1 MNQLSISLRPRKFA
15 DIYNQAGIVS
25 ELTRRAKEKDWPQAM
40 LFKGP
45 SGTGKTTA
53 ALITAMTIN
62 CRDLCKDGNPCCK
75 CSSCASII
83 EERFDRDTI
92 VLDGSSFSGKD
103 DVVSFGQAAEAM
115 PMFDR
120 KKVLIIE
127 EADQLSAQAKNAML
141 KLLERPREHVVFILL
156 SMVNG
161 GVPVAI
167 QSRCQ
172 TYSFKPF
179 TTQEVMLA
187 LKGIMDQTGVWLD
200 NDIPNSFKLQGIAA
214 ISTAARGSLREAI
227 QYYEKCLIGKYFTPQ
242 DIREN
247 LGLVDEETI
256 ASLLGKLL
264 NKDLSFFNDIY
275 SIDINEFFTIAYSGL
290 SDALIY
296 KIAGFTKN
304 SYYEKTIAGM
314 STSSE
319 LESLLSVFTDI
330 SENNSK
336 PYLPKSYFYTKLA
349 TWFFEKKKPLREEVT
364 MPKKVIGRVMI

>member
-1 MNQLSISLRPRKFA
+1 
-15 DIYNQAGIVS
+15 
-25 ELTRRAKEKDWPQAM
+25 
-40 LFKGP
+40 
-45 SGTGKTTA
+45 
-53 ALITAMTIN
+53 MTIN
-62 CRDLCKDGNPCCK
+62 CRDLDREGHPCCK
-75 CSSCASII
+75 CSSCLSII

-115 PMFDR
+115 PMFDK

-179 TTQEVMLA
+179 STQEVMMA
-187 LKGIMDQTGVWLD
+187 LKGVMDRSGVWED
-200 NDIPNSFKLQGIAA
+200 KEIPNSFKLQGVAA

-227 QYYEKCLIGKYFTPQ
+227 QYYEKCLIGKYYTPEL
-242 DIREN
+242 IREN

-275 SIDINEFFTIAYSGL
+275 SIDINEFFSIAYSGL
-290 SDALIY
+290 SDAFIY
-296 KIAGFTKN
+296 KLAGFTKN

-314 STSSE
+314 STATE
-319 LESLLSVFTDI
+319 LESLLDLFTSI

-336 PYLPKSYFYTKLA
+336 PYLPKSYFYTKIA
-349 TWFFEKKKPLREEVT
+349 TWFSSKKTRLKEET
-364 MPKKVIGRVMI
+364 PSPRPGRMPV